1 MRAAGPRLGLQL
13 LMKGIFQVNP
23 QETMSHA
30 GDCTWAPWLPV
41 LVVSLMCSARAE
53 YSNCG
58 ENEYYNQ
65 TTGLCQECP
74 PCGPGEEPYLS
85 CGYGTKDEDYG
96 CVPCPAEKF
105 SKGGY
110 QICRRHKDCEGFFR
124 ATVLTPG
131 DMENDAE
138 CGPCLPG
145 CVWNDGKPNT
155 ELMKRVRLV
164 VDVQPEGR
172 DRDGHALK
180 DVGTLVKSAVAQGEQ
195 ACCCHSS
202 ACRREV
208 TLGLHVRT
216 TLLAAVEEM
225 AEMEHRDQ
233 GEEGPRLLD
242 MAPCWEQTHAVA
254 PPLPDSHGSAGS
266 RLHGI
271 RGSKALRKGS
281 YYMLENRPRNI
292 YGMVCYSCLLAPPN
306 TKECAG
312 VTSGV
317 SANLPSTSGSSTL
330 SPFQHAHK
338 AAFSGQ
344 GHLATALIIAMSTVL
359 IMAVAIVLIILFYIV
374 KTKPSA
380 PACCT
385 SHPAK
390 SVEAPASKDEE
401 KKEAPDRGAPALRL
415 GTCAQGDL
423 AGEDGAGPRGPEP
436 SHSSRPAFRS
446 PADSVVIFS
455 EKDEFEKL
463 AAAPAKT
470 TKSENDASSENEQL
484 LSRSVDSDEEPAPDK
499 QGSPELC
506 LLSLVHLA
514 REKSAPGSKS
524 AGVQSRRKK
533 ILDVYANVCGVVEG
547 LSPTELP
554 FDCLEKTS
562 RMLSSTYNSEKAVVK
577 TWRHLAESFGLKR
590 DEIGGMTDGLQLFDR
605 ISTAGYSIPELLTKL
620 VQIERLDAVERNGQP
635 FTRGRCD
642 NSAEPSLRDARV
654 KDLAPDRPGRQK
666 RCLQPPQQ
674 TVTQLAVGTLRGWQ
688 LRPRGA
694 IPKGTVV
701 PMIAGRAVSC
711 SGSERSALMEQ
722 DTHFPIARPSQMS
735 GGSQA
740 GGEPQTH
747 LRAVGDVAVPCT
759 VGPERQSRDL
769 GSGPAPCSLPWA
781 QCLLTNE
788 VVL

>member
-1 MRAAGPRLGLQL
+1 MRQYQLITHVSLQER
-13 LMKGIFQVNP
+13 MAHV
-23 QETMSHA
+23 
-30 GDCTWAPWLPV
+30 GDYTQTPWLPV

-74 PCGPGEEPYLS
+74 LCGPGEEPYLS
-85 CGYGTKDEDYG
+85 CGYGAKDEDYG

-145 CVWNDGKPNT
+145 
-155 ELMKRVRLV
+155 
-164 VDVQPEGR
+164 
-172 DRDGHALK
+172 
-180 DVGTLVKSAVAQGEQ
+180 
-195 ACCCHSS
+195 
-202 ACRREV
+202 
-208 TLGLHVRT
+208 
-216 TLLAAVEEM
+216 
-225 AEMEHRDQ
+225 
-233 GEEGPRLLD
+233 
-242 MAPCWEQTHAVA
+242 
-254 PPLPDSHGSAGS
+254 
-266 RLHGI
+266 
-271 RGSKALRKGS
+271 

-306 TKECAG
+306 TKECVGA
-312 VTSGV
+312 TSGA
-317 SANLPSTSGSSTL
+317 SANFPGTSSSSTL

-338 AAFSGQ
+338 AELSGQ
-344 GHLATALIIAMSTVL
+344 GHLATALIIAMSTIF
-359 IMAVAIVLIILFYIV
+359 IMAIAIVLIIMFYIL

-385 SHPAK
+385 SHPGK
-390 SVEAPASKDEE
+390 SVEAPVSKDEE
-401 KKEAPDRGAPALRL
+401 KKEAPDN
-415 GTCAQGDL
+415 
-423 AGEDGAGPRGPEP
+423 
-436 SHSSRPAFRS
+436 
-446 PADSVVIFS
+446 VVMFS

-463 AAAPAKT
+463 TATPAKP

-514 REKSAPGSKS
+514 REKSATSNKS
-524 AGVQSRRKK
+524 AGIQSRRKK

-590 DEIGGMTDGLQLFDR
+590 DEIGGMTDGMQLFDR

-620 VQIERLDAVERNGQP
+620 VQIERLDAVE
-635 FTRGRCD
+635 
-642 NSAEPSLRDARV
+642 SLCADI
-654 KDLAPDRPGRQK
+654 LEW
-666 RCLQPPQQ
+666 
-674 TVTQLAVGTLRGWQ
+674 VG
-688 LRPRGA
+688 
-694 IPKGTVV
+694 VV
-701 PMIAGRAVSC
+701 PPA
-711 SGSERSALMEQ
+711 
-722 DTHFPIARPSQMS
+722 SQPHAAS
-735 GGSQA
+735 
-740 GGEPQTH
+740 
-747 LRAVGDVAVPCT
+747 
-759 VGPERQSRDL
+759 
-769 GSGPAPCSLPWA
+769 
-781 QCLLTNE
+781 
-788 VVL
+788 